1 MSFQKKINDFKKIWK
16 IKKTYESFVYKKG
29 FFISYSDIKKEF
41 NNFLNIYAQRP
52 IKKNKF
58 GIQFPHMFAMYIFLK
73 KIKPKFVVES
83 GVYKGQSTWL
93 IEKVLPKAKLLCI
106 DPDLNNREYISK
118 KAKYSR
124 IDFCEQDFSNI
135 PKNSLVFFDDHQH
148 AMERLIYAKWFN
160 FKHIIFEDNYIWPE
174 GDFYTIKKI
183 ILGTGFVRPRSKLKL
198 SKLLKI
204 LKAIYLELKKIKKNS
219 KYFIPKDKMSDWY
232 LDETR
237 PNIEQ
242 FKMFEKNID
251 LYFEFP
257 PILKLQKTAWGSKW
271 SQDIPAKP
279 PLFND
284 NEKTKINIDQNELNS
299 YNWICYIK
307 LK

>member
-1 MSFQKKINDFKKIWK
+1 MSFQKKINGFKKIWK

-124 IDFCEQDFSNI
+124 IDFCEQDFS
-135 PKNSLVFFDDHQH
+135 
-148 AMERLIYAKWFN
+148 
-160 FKHIIFEDNYIWPE
+160 
-174 GDFYTIKKI
+174 
-183 ILGTGFVRPRSKLKL
+183 
-198 SKLLKI
+198 
-204 LKAIYLELKKIKKNS
+204 
-219 KYFIPKDKMSDWY
+219 
-232 LDETR
+232 
-237 PNIEQ
+237 
-242 FKMFEKNID
+242 
-251 LYFEFP
+251 
-257 PILKLQKTAWGSKW
+257 
-271 SQDIPAKP
+271 
-279 PLFND
+279 
-284 NEKTKINIDQNELNS
+284 
-299 YNWICYIK
+299 
-307 LK
+307 